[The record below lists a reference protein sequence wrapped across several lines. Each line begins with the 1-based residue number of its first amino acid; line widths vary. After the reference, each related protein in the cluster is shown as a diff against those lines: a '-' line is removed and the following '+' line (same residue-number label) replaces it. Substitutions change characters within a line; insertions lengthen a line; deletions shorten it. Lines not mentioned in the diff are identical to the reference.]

1 MTRPASVG
9 EALRSATEWLRASG
23 SRSPRLDAELLLATA
38 LGVDRA
44 ELFRRPERVLT
55 GSEERRF
62 DGYVVRRQAR
72 EPVAYIRGRRAFRG
86 IELEV
91 TPAVLI
97 PRPETE
103 TLVDVALEALAAVPV
118 GGGAAGGASGD
129 GPGTAAGPGGAAA
142 PGLYEP
148 LALDVGTGSGC
159 IALALAAENPFVRLL
174 ATEVSAAAVEVARR
188 NAARLGLAGRVSI
201 RRGDLL
207 DDLPPRER
215 FDLIVSNPPY
225 IPAAEYRTLEANVRD
240 YEPRLALHGG
250 EDGLDVYRRLI
261 PAAAARLRPGGVLA
275 VEVGAGQAAG
285 VRALFAATGALRPAR
300 QRADLA
306 GIPRV
311 VFACLSLRHPG
322 S

>member
-1 MTRPASVG
+1 MTRSASVSG
-9 EALRSATEWLRASG
+9 ALRSATEWLHASG

-44 ELFRRPERVLT
+44 ELFRTPERVLT
-55 GSEERRF
+55 RIEERRF
-62 DGYVVRRQAR
+62 DGYLVRRQAR
-72 EPVAYIRGRRAFRG
+72 EPVAYIRGRRAFRA

-91 TPAVLI
+91 TSAVLI

-103 TLVDVALEALAAVPV
+103 TLVDVALEALAAVP
-118 GGGAAGGASGD
+118 AGGD
-129 GPGTAAGPGGAAA
+129 AA

-159 IALALAAENPFVRLL
+159 IALALAAENPFARLV
-174 ATEVSAAAVEVARR
+174 ATDMSEAAVEVARR
-188 NAARLGLAGRVSI
+188 NAARLGLGGRVDI

-207 DDLPPRER
+207 ADLAPHER

-225 IPAAEYRTLEANVRD
+225 IPEAEYRALEPNVRD

-261 PAAAARLRPGGVLA
+261 PAAAGRLRPGGVLA
-275 VEVGAGQAAG
+275 VEVGAGQAAA
-285 VRALFAATGALRPAR
+285 VRALFATAGAFEPA
-300 QRADLA
+300 QERADLA

-311 VFACLSLRHPG
+311 VFARLSTRDAG